1 MKYTT
6 DKFTRFGLFEM
17 AGIDTAFVLLFL
29 AMEYGRSARMLSLD
43 AVLMAVT
50 MVMLIVLPYF
60 LPSRYEKP
68 LLGDW
73 LIGRSVLALC
83 GVVVGFGFKQSLGV
97 VLPDVMRFMPMTFLI
112 LTSMVSCYIQFYSL
126 MKLRPAK

>member
-6 DKFTRFGLFEM
+6 DKITRFGFYEM
-17 AGIDTAFVLLFL
+17 AGIDTAFVLFFL

-43 AVLMAVT
+43 AVLIAVT
-50 MVMLIVLPYF
+50 IVMLIVLPYF

-68 LLGDW
+68 QFGSW
-73 LIGRSVLALC
+73 LIGRSVLALV
-83 GVVVGFGFKQSLGV
+83 GVVMGFALKQNVGV
-97 VLPDVMRFMPMTFLI
+97 ALPEQARFMPMTFLI
-112 LTSMVSCYIQFYSL
+112 LASMVSCYIQFYGL